1 MPCLRRKLN
10 THLAKLI
17 VPTYETMLTLAQKG
31 MRVDKLRALE
41 TFIAVAEA
49 GSFAAASRKLNVSAP
64 SVTRIIGDL
73 EADLGVKLLNRTT
86 RIVTLTGIGQRYV
99 EDAKQITSEL
109 SAADD
114 AAKGAHRDPTG
125 TLRITASTM
134 FGKLYITPIIT
145 EYLNLYPEVKIEALF
160 VDRVVNLFEEG
171 LDIAVR
177 IGNLADSSMMASRV
191 GEVGFQVCGS
201 PQYLKERGVPKEP
214 EDLNAHN
221 LIGLD
226 LGGFQNA
233 WKFNNGLTFK
243 PEYRMAI
250 NSVPA
255 RLEAA
260 RSGWGLVRVLSYQ
273 IAAEVDSGSL
283 QTVLQKYMPPPFP
296 VHLLHGQGRQSS
308 AKVRT
313 FIDLATK
320 RLRADPF
327 LN

>member
-191 GEVGFQVCGS
+191 GEESGC
-201 PQYLKERGVPKEP
+201 
-214 EDLNAHN
+214 A
-221 LIGLD
+221 
-226 LGGFQNA
+226 
-233 WKFNNGLTFK
+233 LTHF
-243 PEYRMAI
+243 
-250 NSVPA
+250 
-255 RLEAA
+255 
-260 RSGWGLVRVLSYQ
+260 
-273 IAAEVDSGSL
+273 
-283 QTVLQKYMPPPFP
+283 
-296 VHLLHGQGRQSS
+296 
-308 AKVRT
+308 
-313 FIDLATK
+313 
-320 RLRADPF
+320 
-327 LN
+327 